1 MLDKRALRKKLIAER
16 DGIAKQRKARLEK
29 SILDS
34 LFNHEAYQKAISIM
48 TYIGFGSEI
57 DTWQII
63 EQAWANG
70 KIVYVPKIVK
80 TTERSTMI
88 AVKINERDDL
98 AAGTWGILEP
108 INSEPADA
116 SEIDLIIVP
125 GLAFN
130 AQGYRIGYGGGY
142 YDQFLPH
149 VRGRTIA
156 LCFDRFLREDIP
168 VESWDI
174 PVEIIITEKRV
185 LPTKR

>member
-88 AVKINERDDL
+88 AVKN
-98 AAGTWGILEP
+98 
-108 INSEPADA
+108 
-116 SEIDLIIVP
+116 
-125 GLAFN
+125 
-130 AQGYRIGYGGGY
+130 
-142 YDQFLPH
+142 
-149 VRGRTIA
+149 
-156 LCFDRFLREDIP
+156 
-168 VESWDI
+168 
-174 PVEIIITEKRV
+174 K
-185 LPTKR
+185 